1 MIRQTLSRSTDF
13 FLQAYDR
20 GHKMVS
26 LEEGQGSRPPEP
38 VPRWAPGIYFG
49 ILIRQGLF
57 MDQEFGQDL

>member
-1 MIRQTLSRSTDF
+1 MLLSTDF
-13 FLQAYDR
+13 FLQVYDR

-26 LEEGQGSRPPEP
+26 LKEGQGSRPPEP

-57 MDQEFGQDL
+57 ME